1 MKPNKD
7 ILKDAI
13 LLAVESLRKDICQDA
28 NPDNNLTRAQA
39 IKKLTE
45 AYFMASKA

>member
-1 MKPNKD
+1 MKHTKD
-7 ILKDAI
+7 LIREAI
-13 LLAVESLRKDICQDA
+13 LLAIDALKDDICIEAD
-28 NPDNNLTRAQA
+28 PDKNLTRAQA